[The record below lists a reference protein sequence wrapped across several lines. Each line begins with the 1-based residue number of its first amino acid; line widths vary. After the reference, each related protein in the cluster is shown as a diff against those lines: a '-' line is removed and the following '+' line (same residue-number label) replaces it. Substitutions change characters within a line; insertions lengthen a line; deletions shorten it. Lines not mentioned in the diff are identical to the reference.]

1 MPKRIKPLSDAQVIN
16 IATEAKQK
24 TLFDGGGL
32 LLRVNPSG
40 SKCWRF
46 KYRFEGKEK
55 MLSLGTYPEINLDDA
70 RCQRDSA
77 RDLLRQGIDPSVV
90 RKEEKARKKSDLL
103 EAERKPSIRVT
114 IDGHI
119 EIWKGGNTMRLT
131 WDEARFIVSLLS
143 NIVR

>member
-32 LLRVNPSG
+32 MLRVNPSG
-40 SKCWRF
+40 NKCWRF

-70 RCQRDSA
+70 RCRRDSA

-90 RKEEKARKKSDLL
+90 RKEDKARKKSDLL

-119 EIWKGGNTMRLT
+119 ELWKGGNTMRFT
-131 WDEARFIVSLLS
+131 WEEARFIASLLS